1 MDVAYSTFSCLIVDD
16 IVFPDGQTRMNVLGG
31 GLHALTG
38 MRVWSDSVGI
48 AAAIGHDLDE
58 GHLQGL
64 QAFGVDVSGLVRREG
79 LRTARAW
86 QLFET
91 NGHRTEILR
100 TDRAIFRER
109 KVQFEDLPDAY
120 LDAKGYHVQWGA
132 PAELPDLLSKL
143 RAASPSAKL
152 VMEVTYPKGD
162 VPPSLWQQIMS
173 QLSLVAPDREEAE
186 AITGVSD
193 PLQNCRTFIEWGA
206 PLVALRMGAE
216 GSLLMEKTG
225 RCWHLPAVPT
235 NIVDVTGGGNSYCGG
250 FTVGLG
256 EGLDPVEAALRAVVS
271 ASFALEQIGIPSWDE
286 SQPAEAARRLDWARQ
301 RVEEI
306 VNPAR

>member
-1 MDVAYSTFSCLIVDD
+1 MKVAYSTFSCLIVDD

-48 AAAIGHDLDE
+48 AAAVGHDLDE
-58 GHLQGL
+58 QHREGL
-64 QAFGVDVSGLVRREG
+64 QAFGVDISGLVRREE
-79 LRTARAW
+79 LRTARSW

-100 TDRAIFRER
+100 TDRAIFTER

-120 LDAKGYHVQWGA
+120 LDAKVYHVQWGR
-132 PAELPDLLSKL
+132 PEELPELLSKL

-152 VMEVTYPKGD
+152 VMELTYPKGD
-162 VPPSLWQQIMS
+162 VPHSLWRQIMS
-173 QLSLVAPDREEAE
+173 QLSLISPDREEATT
-186 AITGVSD
+186 ITGLTD
-193 PLQNCRTFIEWGA
+193 PLQSCRMLLDWGA

-216 GSLLMEKTG
+216 GSILMDGTG
-225 RCWHLPAVPT
+225 RSWHLPAVPT

-271 ASFALEQIGIPSWDE
+271 ASFALEQIGTPSWDD
-286 SQPAEAARRLDWARQ
+286 SQPAEALRRLDWARQ

-306 VNPAR
+306 VNPA